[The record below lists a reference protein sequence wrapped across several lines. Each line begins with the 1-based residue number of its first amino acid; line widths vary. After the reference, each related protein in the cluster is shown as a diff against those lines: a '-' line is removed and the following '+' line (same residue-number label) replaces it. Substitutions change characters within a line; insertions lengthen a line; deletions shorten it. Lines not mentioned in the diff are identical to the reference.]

1 MLQLTIMSRWP
12 TLEIKDLPN
21 PPSLRT
27 ALGVGLIVMGM
38 AMGTGELI
46 LWPHLVSKYGLGILW
61 LALVGITFQYFINQE
76 VARHSMATGEGFF
89 TTSARVVSWSPVFW
103 LISAVML
110 YIWPGWSSA
119 LGTILATLFGFGNYL
134 LWAWIS
140 LGLVLFLTFKGKIA
154 YVMLEQ
160 SLKITVPLFL
170 VLLLVI
176 SFFNLTVTDLTSTM
190 KGLIN
195 FGYLPAGIDL
205 QVLLGAIVFSGA
217 GGMLN
222 LCVSLWYRDKKAGMG
237 LYAGRITNPITGQ
250 PEAVSVT
257 GFRFEETPEN
267 LVKWKGWM
275 NYLKIDQGIIFWL
288 LGLVAL
294 ILLSVNA
301 YVVLSPLGVV
311 PAGTEVAVAQAKI
324 FSSQWG
330 IVGEKIYLIM
340 AYLMLF
346 SVMWTVLDALVR
358 IITDIIHSN
367 SRAGNLE
374 PYFRWLNKI
383 SIHHLYYGSIVFFVL
398 LQAILLPFE
407 QPLGFLVISSVL
419 GGLTMAIY
427 TPFLIYLNNFKL
439 PKSLRPGFFTNL
451 MMILASSFYL
461 YFVWQIIKIKLGLG

>member
-1 MLQLTIMSRWP
+1 MSRWP
-12 TLEIKDLPN
+12 AFETKELPA
-21 PPSLRT
+21 PPSLKT
-27 ALGVGLIVMGM
+27 ALGVGLVVMGM

-46 LWPHLVSKYGLGILW
+46 LWPHLVAKHGLGILW

-76 VARHSMATGEGFF
+76 VARHSLATGEGFF
-89 TTSARVVSWSPVFW
+89 TTSARVIVWSPIFW
-103 LISAVML
+103 LLAAVIL
-110 YIWPGWSSA
+110 YMWPGWASA
-119 LGTILATLFGFGNYL
+119 LGTILATLFGFGNYIV
-134 LWAWIS
+134 WAWLS

-160 SLKITVPLFL
+160 SLKIIVPLFL
-170 VLLLVI
+170 FLLIVI
-176 SFFNLTVTDLTSTM
+176 SFFNLTLADFVATWQGLT
-190 KGLIN
+190 N
-195 FGYLPAGIDL
+195 FGYIPKGIDI

-237 LYAGRITNPITGQ
+237 AYAGRIANPITGK

-257 GFRFEETPEN
+257 GFKFEETQEN
-267 LVKWKGWM
+267 LTRWKGWM
-275 NYLKIDQGIIFWL
+275 RYIQIDQGIIFWL
-288 LGLVAL
+288 LGLLAL
-294 ILLSVNA
+294 VLLSVNA
-301 YVVLSPLGVV
+301 YVVLSPLGMV
-311 PAGTEVAVAQAKI
+311 PAGTQVAVAQAKI

-330 IVGEKIYLIM
+330 VIGEKLYLVM

-358 IITDIIHSN
+358 IIADIVHTN
-367 SRAGNLE
+367 SRAGRLE

-383 SIHHLYYGSIVFFVL
+383 SIHHLYYGTIVFFVL
-398 LQAILLPFE
+398 LQAVLLPFD

-439 PKSLRPGFFTNL
+439 PKSLRPGIFTTL
-451 MMILASSFYL
+451 MMILASSFYI
-461 YFVWQIIKIKLGLG
+461 YFVWQIIKVKLGIF

>member
-1 MLQLTIMSRWP
+1 MSLWP
-12 TLEIKDLPN
+12 AFETKELPE
-21 PPSLRT
+21 PPKLRS

-46 LWPHLVSKYGLGILW
+46 LWPHLVAKHGLGILW

-76 VARHSMATGEGFF
+76 VARHSLATGEGFF
-89 TTSARVVSWSPVFW
+89 TSSARIIFWSPIFW
-103 LISAVML
+103 LLASVLL

-119 LGTILATLFGFGNYL
+119 LGTILATLFGFGNYVV
-134 LWAWIS
+134 WAWLS
-140 LGLVLFLTFKGKIA
+140 LALVLFLTFKGQVA
-154 YVMLEQ
+154 YVMLER
-160 SLKITVPLFL
+160 SLKVTVPLFL
-170 VLLLVI
+170 VLLIII
-176 SFFNLTVTDLTSTM
+176 SVSNLSTYDLLATWQ
-190 KGLIN
+190 GLTN
-195 FGYLPAGIDL
+195 FGYIPKGIDL

-237 LYAGRITNPITGQ
+237 YYAGRISNPITGR

-257 GFRFEETPEN
+257 GYRFEESTEN
-267 LVKWKGWM
+267 LKRWRGWM
-275 NYLKIDQGIIFWL
+275 RYLRIDQGIIFWL
-288 LGLVAL
+288 LGVVAL
-294 ILLSVNA
+294 VLLSVNA
-301 YVVLSPLGVV
+301 YVVLSPLGIV
-311 PAGTEVAVAQAKI
+311 PSGAEVAVAQAKI

-358 IITDIIHSN
+358 IISDIIHTN
-367 SRAGNLE
+367 SRAGRLE

-383 SIHHLYYGSIVFFVL
+383 SIHHLYYGLIVFFVL
-398 LQAILLPFE
+398 LQALLLPFD

-427 TPFLIYLNNFKL
+427 TPILIYLNNFKL
-439 PKSLRPGFFTNL
+439 PKSLRPGFITTI
-451 MMILASSFYL
+451 MMILAFSFYI
-461 YFVWQIIKIKLGLG
+461 YFVWEIVKIKFGI